1 MKNKVVVFGGSG
13 FLGSHVADF
22 LSDAGYHVVIF
33 DLNNSQYLRSDQEI
47 VIGDILNRDEVRKV
61 VEGAKYVYHFAAIA
75 DIKEAQENPVK
86 AVEINVLSTTYI
98 LDACREFGV
107 ERFLYGSTIYVYSDH
122 GSFYRSTKQSS
133 ELLIDNYQRVYGL
146 NYTILRYGSLY
157 GPRANHFNF
166 INRIIIQALLE
177 REITREGDGQELR
190 EYIHIKDA
198 AKASVEILKDDYV
211 NTNIMITGNKSM
223 RIRDLLNMIKEML
236 NEKIEIKYTNNL
248 LEGHYNI
255 TPYNFKPKVAK
266 KYQLHFYHDLGQ
278 GILDQIYSNYERLL
292 SNHEIEEDN
301 FLTKD

>member
-33 DLNNSQYLRSDQEI
+33 DLNNSQYLSSDQEI